1 MADNHVDR
9 PDVYAQQCVQQT
21 GTNRPRAWYRY
32 SASRK
37 RPRCGGPSALCRT
50 ERTSRTCAAR
60 ASLCSLLRSARPN
73 AVPEASCGTS
83 ARCARCCVRHG
94 RTQCSHLHR
103 QISGGYGG
111 RATPV
116 PIPNTEVKPASAD
129 GTWGQFPWESRS
141 PPEPCERTPV
151 TSVAGVRRVRALA
164 SRSDTEP
171 PPAPQGPQA
180 TPQRRHRPA
189 RPAAGWQS
197 HQGR

>member
-37 RPRCGGPSALCRT
+37 RASSACAVFDAVHGTIERCACIAVQSSPVC
-50 ERTSRTCAAR
+50 
-60 ASLCSLLRSARPN
+60 ARP
-73 AVPEASCGTS
+73 VTIRQVE
-83 ARCARCCVRHG
+83 CA
-94 RTQCSHLHR
+94 
-103 QISGGYGG
+103 QISGGHGG

-141 PPEPCERTPV
+141 PPEPRTPV
-151 TSVAGVRRVRALA
+151 VFAAGVLRVRGLA
-164 SRSDTEP
+164 SRSDAEP
-171 PPAPQGPQA
+171 APASQGLTPQGPASAPLWPSAPERQA
-180 TPQRRHRPA
+180 
-189 RPAAGWQS
+189 
-197 HQGR
+197 GR